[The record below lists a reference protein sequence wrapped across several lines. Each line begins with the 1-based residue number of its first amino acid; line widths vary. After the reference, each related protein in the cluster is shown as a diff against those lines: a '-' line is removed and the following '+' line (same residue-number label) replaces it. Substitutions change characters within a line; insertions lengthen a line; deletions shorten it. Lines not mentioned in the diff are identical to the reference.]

1 MLAYRVQAKSSLDLD
16 GLSLTMVHANVLKED
31 SFPCLF
37 FGCVL
42 KVGLL

>member
-16 GLSLTMVHANVLKED
+16 DLSLTMVHANVLKEG

-37 FGCVL
+37 LAVF
-42 KVGLL
+42 